1 MPKVGKTKFSYKKK
15 GGYASDAQRKA
26 IHASKAEYKMG
37 GGKMMSPKK
46 MIMTTSRYYEDGG
59 KVMTGRAELT
69 AAQKNL
75 PETLQKKILPSKKK
89 KMKKDA

>member
-1 MPKVGKTKFSYKKK
+1 
-15 GGYASDAQRKA
+15 
-26 IHASKAEYKMG
+26 
-37 GGKMMSPKK
+37 MSPKK
-46 MIMTTSRYYEDGG
+46 MTMTTSRYYEDGG

-75 PETLQKKILPSKKK
+75 PEMLQKKILDSKKK

>member
-46 MIMTTSRYYEDGG
+46 MTMTTSRYY
-59 KVMTGRAELT
+59 K
-69 AAQKNL
+69 
-75 PETLQKKILPSKKK
+75 
-89 KMKKDA
+89 